1 MASKASLIYPLP
13 AFHFSVSFLEL
24 FQGGAAADLRFLE
37 VSGLSAELVTED
49 LAVGGENG
57 FVYKMPV
64 RTKFPNLVLK
74 RGLSEA
80 PSKLTKWAEST
91 IYDFDIKPVTV
102 LVTLLN
108 DLHLPVSAWSF
119 KNAYPVKMT
128 ISDLNAQNNAIVI
141 ETIELAY
148 QFSKKMSLG
157 SAIPF

>member
-1 MASKASLIYPLP
+1 MLKESLLYPVP
-13 AFHFSVSFLEL
+13 GFHFSVAFVEL
-24 FQGGAAADLRFLE
+24 FQGGAAADLRFQE

-74 RGLSEA
+74 RGLSQV
-80 PSKLTKWAEST
+80 PSKLTKWAEDA
-91 IYDFDIKPVTV
+91 IYNFEIRPTTV

-108 DLHLPVSAWSF
+108 DMHLPVSAWSF
-119 KNAYPVKMT
+119 KNAYPVKMAV
-128 ISDLNAQNNAIVI
+128 SDLNAQSNSIVI

-148 QFSKKMSLG
+148 QFSYKVSL
-157 SAIPF
+157 SSLIPSL